1 MPHRPNQPPGQQQPG
16 GQPVSQHPPSPH
28 PNPWNFLVTK
38 KTTHC
43 ELIAKRELFAAMAM
57 QGILSDSEY
66 NEPVER
72 LASSSVRAAD
82 ALIAELAKSTEQNQ

>member
-43 ELIAKRELFAAMAM
+43 ELITKRELFAALAM
-57 QGILSDSEY
+57 QGL
-66 NEPVER
+66 
-72 LASSSVRAAD
+72 LAYPEEMEFNSVSKTAVRHAD
-82 ALIAELAKSTEQNQ
+82 ALIAELSKPTE

>member
-1 MPHRPNQPPGQQQPG
+1 MEPNY
-16 GQPVSQHPPSPH
+16 
-28 PNPWNFLVTK
+28 NPWGFFARKPRLASDGLT
-38 KTTHC
+38 
-43 ELIAKRELFAAMAM
+43 KRELFAAMAM

-82 ALIAELAKSTEQNQ
+82 ALIAELAKSTEQKQ